1 MTKWFWNYQWLS
13 WILFSGGHAWDND
26 QVAREMNIFTSA
38 STNETHKKYKP
49 QVVILGDYSDTI
61 NDWGG
66 QVALLNHQLRDTDL
80 NRAKETVWDLKYG
93 TFQRS
98 TDSIMQMSGK
108 ETLRIA
114 LSPSSLWRRQTFL

>member
-66 QVALLNHQLRDTDL
+66 QVALLNEFE
-80 NRAKETVWDLKYG
+80 RATMR
-93 TFQRS
+93 QRS

>member
-13 WILFSGGHAWDND
+13 WILFSGGHAWDNA
-26 QVAREMNIFTSA
+26 QVAREMNKFTSA
-38 STNETHKKYKP
+38 STNETHKKYDP

-66 QVALLNHQLRDTDL
+66 QVALLNEFE
-80 NRAKETVWDLKYG
+80 RATMR
-93 TFQRS
+93 QRS